1 MKTISFFFDCGASR
15 KLAQGTSLV
24 LVLLMVAAVPL
35 AAQSRMGNTAVGEAP
50 FTDTFGDEEREKS
63 EETPDPADESAD
75 EPGDDEFDEFSEF
88 DEFEEGGSEQAVFD
102 PLGGYNRVMTQVNDR
117 LYYLVLKPAAQG
129 YRLVVA
135 KPARKSISHFFTN
148 LGFPVRFVNNL
159 LQLKVER
166 AATEVVRFVVNSSIG
181 VVGLWDPATKI
192 MELPL
197 YQEDFGQTLG
207 HYGLGGGFPVVLPL
221 LGPSNLR
228 DACAKVVD
236 RPLSPVSYID
246 DNEAELIFRA
256 VGTVNGTSLRIGQY
270 EAMTEDAVDLYILLR
285 QAYQQNR
292 DKQIK
297 E

>member
-1 MKTISFFFDCGASR
+1 MKTISFFFNCGTSL
-15 KLAQGTSLV
+15 KLARGAILV
-24 LVLLMVAAVPL
+24 LVLMTIAAVPL
-35 AAQSRMGNTAVGEAP
+35 AAQSQLENTAVGEAP
-50 FTDTFGDEEREKS
+50 FTDTFSDEEQEKS
-63 EETPDPADESAD
+63 EETA
-75 EPGDDEFDEFSEF
+75 EPEDDAADDEFDEFSEF
-88 DEFEEGGSEQAVFD
+88 DEFDEDGSEQAVFD
-102 PLGGYNRVMTQVNDR
+102 PLSGYNRVMTQVNDR
-117 LYYLVLKPAAQG
+117 LYFLVLKPAAQG

-181 VVGLWDPATKI
+181 VVGLWDPASQI

-228 DACAKVVD
+228 DACARVVD
-236 RPLSPVSYID
+236 RSLSPVSYLD
-246 DNEAELIFRA
+246 DNDTELIVRA

-285 QAYQQNR
+285 ESYQQNR
-292 DKQIK
+292 AKQIK